1 MRVSTIAALPS
12 SRSGF
17 SGFRWTISQCEM
29 LFRSRSSDLYEDN
42 ERQRAKLHD
51 IIRFYRHLLQ
61 CCFRGCG
68 KYHRCRT
75 AEPTAILSTIR
86 NFNPRIEFGDVNEIE
101 ICSCLC
107 LDSSC
112 GGISCDRVLIRART
126 GSIPILGRT
135 PDLHLE
141 RLGIGSQTNFLRFQL
156 IG

>member
-1 MRVSTIAALPS
+1 MGGSTIVALPS

-51 IIRFYRHLLQ
+51 IIRFYRHLQ
-61 CCFRGCG
+61 HCCFPGCG
-68 KYHRCRT
+68 KFHRCRT

-135 PDLHLE
+135 PGLHLE
-141 RLGIGSQTNFLRFQL
+141 RLGIGAQANFLRFQL